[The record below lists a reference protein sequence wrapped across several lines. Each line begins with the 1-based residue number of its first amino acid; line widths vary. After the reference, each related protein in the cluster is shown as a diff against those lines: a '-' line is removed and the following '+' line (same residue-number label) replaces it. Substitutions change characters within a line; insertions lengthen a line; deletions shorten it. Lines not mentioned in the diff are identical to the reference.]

1 MHLNTNAPMG
11 WGRVMILFYSSDS
24 HLLVNLALN
33 GRATGLGESTMD
45 HNVVFH
51 LSILD
56 FNFVS

>member
-1 MHLNTNAPMG
+1 
-11 WGRVMILFYSSDS
+11 MILFYSTNS

-33 GRATGLGESTMD
+33 RRGTGLGESTVD
-45 HNVVFH
+45 HNVVLP